1 MEVFMTHYHR
11 QEGSGERPAG
21 LFRGYGGT
29 GRGIRVFLI
38 LLALGGCD
46 LLPGESSPSSKTG
59 SDQAVENSG
68 SSLTGINNPGAL
80 SIMTWNTQ
88 ALFDG
93 AETGTEYDEYLEA
106 AGWGEEKYTA
116 RLNSFSRA
124 IDQIAAKA
132 PDILALQETENSLV
146 LEKLAQGSLS
156 KYGYQWT
163 FFANNPGAS
172 LGIGILSR
180 FPLTETRVH
189 SITWDEETTPRPIL
203 EVWLQPRDKPLVLLI
218 CHWKSKLGG
227 DSVTESLRRAS
238 ARVILRRIREIG
250 KDYPDMPV
258 IVMGDLNENH
268 DEFYRQ
274 AGSII
279 SALIPDDPK
288 AAELAGFI
296 PDPEETEQ
304 ERPEPEEAE
313 PEESEQ
319 EESEP
324 EGSGSDGPAFAV
336 QTQGEKTTRRQKQE
350 DYLILSG
357 EKPPVSAYFHP
368 EATVLYSP
376 WGKELQ
382 EGSYYYK
389 NAWETI
395 DHFLLTPS
403 LFDGEGWDFDSSF
416 VVKTEPFVN
425 SQGYPNTYNPRTGNG
440 LSDHLPLMLI
450 LKTETA
456 SSP

>member
-1 MEVFMTHYHR
+1 MTHYH
-11 QEGSGERPAG
+11 QPEGPGETPAKLSPG
-21 LFRGYGGT
+21 PGWT
-29 GRGIRVFLI
+29 GRGIGVFLFLI

-46 LLPGESSPSSKTG
+46 LLPEESSPSSG
-59 SDQAVENSG
+59 AAPDQAASVENSG
-68 SSLTGINNPGAL
+68 SSSLGINNPGTL

-93 AETGTEYDEYLEA
+93 VEAGTEYDEYLEST
-106 AGWGEEKYTA
+106 GWSEEKYAA
-116 RLNSFSRA
+116 RLNSLSRA
-124 IDQIAAKA
+124 IGQIAAKA
-132 PDILALQETENSLV
+132 PDVLALQETENSLV
-146 LEKLAQGSLS
+146 LEKLARNALS

-163 FFANNPGAS
+163 FFANNPGAA

-203 EVWLQPRDKPLVLLI
+203 EVWLQPQDKPLVLLI

-250 KDYPDMPV
+250 MEYPDMPIV
-258 IVMGDLNENH
+258 IMGDLNENH

-288 AAELAGFI
+288 AAELTGFI
-296 PDPEETEQ
+296 PDPEA
-304 ERPEPEEAE
+304 P
-313 PEESEQ
+313 
-319 EESEP
+319 EP
-324 EGSGSDGPAFAV
+324 EGSDSDGED
-336 QTQGEKTTRRQKQE
+336 GEKKPGRQKQE
-350 DYLILSG
+350 DFLILSG
-357 EKPPVSAYFHP
+357 EKPPASAYFHP
-368 EATVLYSP
+368 GATVLYSP

-389 NAWETI
+389 KAWETI

-403 LFDGEGWDFDSSF
+403 LFEGGGWNFDSSF
-416 VVKTEPFVN
+416 VVKTEPFVT
-425 SQGYPNTYNPRTGNG
+425 SQGYPNAYNPRTGNG

-450 LKTETA
+450 LKAE
-456 SSP
+456 